1 MRHLMMLLFLFL
13 NLELYGQEA
22 VGKWKTIDDETG
34 KTRSIVEIYEE
45 HGKFYGKITA
55 LLLDPE
61 EPKDPICN
69 ECDIS
74 DPMYKQKII
83 GMEIIKD
90 MIFDDSD
97 SEYVDGTILDPA
109 NGSVYECKIWVS
121 DEGTLKVRGYISFLY
136 RTQTWLPF

>member
-1 MRHLMMLLFLFL
+1 MLLFLFL
-13 NLELYGQEA
+13 NLELYVQEA

-74 DPMYKQKII
+74 DPRYKQKIMVPI
-83 GMEIIKD
+83 LLFSPRLALWPEI
-90 MIFDDSD
+90 
-97 SEYVDGTILDPA
+97 Y
-109 NGSVYECKIWVS
+109 SV
-121 DEGTLKVRGYISFLY
+121 LRL
-136 RTQTWLPF
+136 LAP